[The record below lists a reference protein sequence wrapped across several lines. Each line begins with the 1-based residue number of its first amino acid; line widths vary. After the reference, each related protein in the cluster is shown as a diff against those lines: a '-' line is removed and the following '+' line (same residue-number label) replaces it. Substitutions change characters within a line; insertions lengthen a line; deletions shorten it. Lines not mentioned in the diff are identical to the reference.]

1 MDIYLIRN
9 KLNNKVYIGQTIYT
23 KEKRFKQHINIANK
37 EKKYN
42 HPFYNSIRKNGVEN
56 FDLSLLKSCETLD
69 ELNFWEE
76 KLISDNNSLYP
87 NGYNLL
93 PGGNNRRHNIFS
105 IEKIR
110 EYMKFRVKTEEF
122 KQKCIIPLI
131 HYVKSNVGREYLR
144 KIACDE
150 WNDKEYVK
158 KQKEARKDMYSD
170 SWRDKISET
179 TKSAMYRKDVRI
191 KYLKNFIKYLIR
203 TGKDYIKHL
212 YELYNLDDEYKNYCS
227 KAFNY

>member
-1 MDIYLIRN
+1 MDIYLIKN
-9 KLNNKVYIGQTIYT
+9 KKNNKMYIGQTTKT
-23 KEKRFKQHINIANK
+23 KEERYTQHINIAIN
-37 EKKYN
+37 EPKYN
-42 HPFYNSIRKNGVEN
+42 HPFYNSIRKYGQSN
-56 FDLSLLKSCETLD
+56 FELLQLKSCNSLS

-76 KLISDNNSLYP
+76 YFIKEYNSLFP
-87 NGYNLL
+87 AGYNLL
-93 PGGNNRRHNIFS
+93 PGGNNRTQNEFTKN
-105 IEKIR
+105 KIR
-110 EYMKFRVKTEEF
+110 ETMLLISKTEDF
-122 KQKCIIPLI
+122 RNRCLAPLI
-131 HYVKSNVGREYLR
+131 RYVKSDGGKNKLRELAI
-144 KIACDE
+144 KE
-150 WNDKEYVK
+150 WNSEEYIN